1 MRSNDIVKC
10 TRSFLCIRIHALKH
24 GMREDRRGNKTCRNV
39 ILHTKKP
46 KTDTR
51 HTKWLENNINPA
63 EYQNMTET
71 RQRYLLSNNVVLLEK
86 HTALP

>member
-1 MRSNDIVKC
+1 MRSNDIVKY

-24 GMREDRRGNKTCRNV
+24 GMREETKHAEMLCYTQ
-39 ILHTKKP
+39 KKP